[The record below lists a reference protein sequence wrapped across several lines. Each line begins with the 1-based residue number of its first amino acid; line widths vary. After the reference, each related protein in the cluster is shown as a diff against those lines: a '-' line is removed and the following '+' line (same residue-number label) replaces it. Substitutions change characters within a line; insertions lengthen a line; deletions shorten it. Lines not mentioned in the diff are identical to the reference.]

1 MKYYQLSVTSLYKE
15 LQTTSEGLSSQEA
28 LLRFQK
34 YGPNA
39 IKEKETNPAR
49 KIFLHQFTSALVLI
63 LLAATVVSASIGEVT
78 DAVIILAVV
87 VLNAV
92 FGFIQ
97 EYKADKAIQSLKKM
111 AGLKSKVLRDGKEH
125 IIDASELTI
134 GDVILLDTGDKI
146 PADARIIEAINLEL
160 QESILTGESLSVA
173 KHTESLETVGSL
185 WDTRNTVFSGTIV
198 TKGRGKAVV
207 CAVGMSTE
215 IGKIAEMMQ
224 ETPDKKTNLEKKLN
238 GLSKGLG
245 IATIVICI
253 IIFLTYY
260 FLRDLQIQEAFLI
273 AVALAVAAIPE
284 GLPAVVTISL
294 WLGVKRF
301 VKKNVLVRRL
311 SSVETLWS
319 VNIICTDK
327 TGTLTKNEMTV
338 TKLFVNN
345 KIVDVTGTGY
355 AIEGSFSHNPEDFM
369 TLLEIGLLCNNSHLE
384 NETII
389 GDPTEGALIV
399 SALKGGV
406 DHQNLLKTHQ
416 WNGENPF
423 DSERKMMS
431 ALYMRQNQQIIFTK
445 GAIENLLPKCN
456 QILINGKLEPLDHK
470 EKEKILHIAG
480 EFSEQALRVL
490 WFAYG
495 YGNEEQQ
502 LIFVWLQ
509 AMIDPPRD
517 EVKDA
522 MQRCATA
529 GIRVIMIT
537 GDNLITA
544 KAIAAELWIKGEAM
558 TGEEFENTSNKE
570 QLLQSIGI
578 FARVNPAH
586 KQTIVKILQSQ
597 GNVVAM
603 TWDGVNDAPALK
615 MADIGI
621 GMGIT
626 GTDVTKEA
634 ADMILIDDNF
644 TSIVNAV
651 QEGRGIYD
659 NIQKFV
665 NYLLASNIGEIL
677 ILFIASL
684 AGLPLP
690 LLAIHLLWINLVTDG
705 LPAIALGIDPVN
717 PDVMK
722 HHPRKASESI
732 VSQKMIIN
740 IAILSSIMTIAA
752 LFLFFRHHDTDIVQA
767 RSGVFVLLVFIE
779 LIKIQI
785 IRSQY
790 GLGILSNKRLL
801 LAVSVSMALVL
812 AVVYIP
818 GINTLFELTQLS
830 MDIWMDIGVAIWV
843 LIIVWIVLSKFMR
856 KMSR

>member
-1 MKYYQLSVTSLYKE
+1 MNWYQLSLSSLYKE
-15 LQTTSEGLSSQEA
+15 LKTTSHGLSSKEA
-28 LLRFQK
+28 LLRLETHGK
-34 YGPNA
+34 NM
-39 IKEKETNPAR
+39 IKEKENNPAW
-49 KIFLHQFTSALVLI
+49 KIFLSQFTSALVLI
-63 LLAATVVSASIGEVT
+63 LLAATVVSAIIGEIT
-78 DAVIILAVV
+78 DASIILAVV

-97 EYKADKAIQSLKKM
+97 EYKADKAIESLKKM

-125 IIDASELTI
+125 LIDSSELTI
-134 GDVILLDTGDKI
+134 GDIILLDTGDKI
-146 PADARIIEAINLEL
+146 PADARIIEAVNLEI

-173 KHTESLETVGSL
+173 KHTQVLEKVGAL
-185 WDTRNTVFSGTIV
+185 GDIKNMVFSGTIV

-207 CAVGMSTE
+207 CAIGMDTE

-245 IATIVICI
+245 IATVFICI
-253 IIFLTYY
+253 IIFLTY
-260 FLRDLQIQEAFLI
+260 FFVRDIEIHEAFLI

-294 WLGVKRF
+294 GLGVKRF

-311 SSVETLWS
+311 SSVETLGS
-319 VNIICTDK
+319 VNVICTDK

-345 KIVDVTGTGY
+345 HIVDVTGTGY
-355 AIEGSFSHNPEDFM
+355 KIEGDFSHNPDDFM
-369 TLLEIGLLCNNSHLE
+369 TLLEIGILCNNSKLE
-384 NETII
+384 GEMII

-399 SALKGGV
+399 SALKGGI
-406 DHQNLLKTHQ
+406 DHQNLLKTHE

-480 EFSEQALRVL
+480 EFSAQALRVL
-490 WFAYG
+490 GFAYG

-502 LIFVWLQ
+502 LIFVGLQ

-544 KAIAAELWIKGEAM
+544 KAIATELGIKGEAM
-558 TGEEFENTSNKE
+558 TGEEFEKAPNKE

-603 TWDGVNDAPALK
+603 TGDGVNDAPALK

-677 ILFIASL
+677 ILFVASL

-722 HHPRKASESI
+722 HHPRKSSESI
-732 VSQKMIIN
+732 VSQKMMIN

-818 GINTLFELTQLS
+818 GVNTLFELTPLS
-830 MDIWMDIGVAIWV
+830 MDIWMDIGVAIGV
-843 LIIVWIVLSKFMR
+843 LIIVGIVLSKFMR
-856 KMSR
+856 KISR